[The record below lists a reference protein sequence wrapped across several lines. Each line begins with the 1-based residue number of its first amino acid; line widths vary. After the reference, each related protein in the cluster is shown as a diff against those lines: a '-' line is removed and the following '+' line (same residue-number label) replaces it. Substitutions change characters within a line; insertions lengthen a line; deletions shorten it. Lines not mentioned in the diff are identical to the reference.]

1 MEQLKKINFKQP
13 KYILP
18 AILYFPLLFTG
29 YFVIDMFHTE
39 KAEIADPTM
48 QSTEYLNPNLPQAK
62 VKDGLDGKYESMLK
76 SYGKIDDFSAIENID
91 SEEDS
96 QLEKYESKYTDG
108 DLESMDSTAIAAQ
121 LKAEEMKRQLELS
134 AERGN
139 SMQDNDMP
147 LALSEKE
154 RLIQELQRE
163 KEMRQGLEQA
173 LAQAREAGLNAT
185 EKASQTGDITVN
197 GTISYNE
204 KAVNQLTDNEETQEV
219 VKRSRQTSDF
229 FNSLSENEPQSNL
242 IKAIIDEDIKAVD
255 GSRVRLRLLDD
266 IEIGS
271 IVMPKGSYIYA
282 IMSGFG
288 SQRVKGS
295 VKSLLYND
303 ELIKVSLSIYDTD
316 GLEGLYVPSSS
327 FRETSKEV
335 ASSAMSGN
343 ISMNPSL
350 LSYRPEKLDLLYRIL
365 CNHHPEKLLFATDT
379 PWTESEK
386 ELDILRK
393 APLPKEILRK
403 ILSENALSLLSSCQ
417 YHIEVTP

>member
-13 KYILP
+13 KYMLP
-18 AILYFPLLFTG
+18 AILYFPILFTG
-29 YFVIDMFHTE
+29 YFVIDMFYTE
-39 KAEIADPTM
+39 KAEIEDPTM

-62 VKDGLDGKYESMLK
+62 VKDELDGKYESMLK

-91 SEEDS
+91 SEEEE
-96 QLEKYESKYTDG
+96 QLEEYESQYTET
-108 DLESMDSTAIAAQ
+108 DLESLDSTALAAQ
-121 LKAEEMKRQLELS
+121 LRAEEMQRQLQLS

-139 SMQDNDMP
+139 SMQDGEMP
-147 LALSEKE
+147 LALSETE

-163 KEMRQGLEQA
+163 KEMREGLERA
-173 LAQAREAGLNAT
+173 LAQAREAGQNAT
-185 EKASQTGDITVN
+185 ETASQAGEVTVN
-197 GTISYNE
+197 GTITYNE
-204 KAVNQLTDNEETQEV
+204 NAINTPSDNDETQEI
-219 VKRSRQTSDF
+219 VKRTRQTSDF
-229 FNSLSENEPQSNL
+229 FNTLSENEPQSNL

-271 IVMPKGSYIYA
+271 VVMPKGSYIYA

-295 VKSLLYND
+295 VKSLLYKD

-343 ISMNPSL
+343 ISMNQGSYDNSL
-350 LSYRPEKLDLLYRIL
+350 AQWGMQAIQNAYQRTTNAISKSIKKNSAKLKYGTFVYLVNGKEK
-365 CNHHPEKLLFATDT
+365 NNE
-379 PWTESEK
+379 
-386 ELDILRK
+386 
-393 APLPKEILRK
+393 
-403 ILSENALSLLSSCQ
+403 
-417 YHIEVTP
+417 

>member
-13 KYILP
+13 KYMLP
-18 AILYFPLLFTG
+18 AILYFPILFTG
-29 YFVIDMFHTE
+29 YFVIDMFYTE
-39 KAEIADPTM
+39 KAEIEDPTM

-62 VKDGLDGKYESMLK
+62 VKDELDGKYESMLK

-91 SEEDS
+91 SEEEE
-96 QLEKYESKYTDG
+96 QLEEYESQYTET
-108 DLESMDSTAIAAQ
+108 DLESLDSTALAAQ
-121 LKAEEMKRQLELS
+121 LRAEEMQRQLQLS

-139 SMQDNDMP
+139 SMQDGEMP
-147 LALSEKE
+147 LALSETE

-163 KEMRQGLEQA
+163 KEMREGLERA
-173 LAQAREAGLNAT
+173 LAQAREAGQNAT
-185 EKASQTGDITVN
+185 ETASRAGEVTVN
-197 GTISYNE
+197 GTITYNE
-204 KAVNQLTDNEETQEV
+204 NAINTPSDNDETQEV
-219 VKRSRQTSDF
+219 VKRTRQTSDF
-229 FNSLSENEPQSNL
+229 FNTLSENEPQSNL

-271 IVMPKGSYIYA
+271 VVMPKGSYIYA

-295 VKSLLYND
+295 VKSLLYKD

-343 ISMNPSL
+343 ISMNQGSYDNSL
-350 LSYRPEKLDLLYRIL
+350 AQWGMQAIQNAYQRTTNAISKSIKKNSAKLKYGTFVYLVNGKEK
-365 CNHHPEKLLFATDT
+365 NNE
-379 PWTESEK
+379 
-386 ELDILRK
+386 
-393 APLPKEILRK
+393 
-403 ILSENALSLLSSCQ
+403 
-417 YHIEVTP
+417 

>member
-13 KYILP
+13 KYMLP
-18 AILYFPLLFTG
+18 AILYFPILFTG
-29 YFVIDMFHTE
+29 YFVIDMFYTE
-39 KAEIADPTM
+39 KAEIEDPTM

-62 VKDGLDGKYESMLK
+62 VKDELDGKYESMLK

-91 SEEDS
+91 SEEEE
-96 QLEKYESKYTDG
+96 QLEEYESQYTET
-108 DLESMDSTAIAAQ
+108 DLESLDSTALAAQ
-121 LKAEEMKRQLELS
+121 LRAEEMQRQLQLS

-139 SMQDNDMP
+139 SMQDGEMP
-147 LALSEKE
+147 LALSETE

-163 KEMRQGLEQA
+163 KEMREGLERA
-173 LAQAREAGLNAT
+173 LAQAREAGQNAT
-185 EKASQTGDITVN
+185 ETASQAGEVTVN
-197 GTISYNE
+197 GTITYNE
-204 KAVNQLTDNEETQEV
+204 NAINTPSDNDETQEV
-219 VKRSRQTSDF
+219 VKRTRQTSDF
-229 FNSLSENEPQSNL
+229 FNTLSENEPQSNL

-271 IVMPKGSYIYA
+271 VVMPKGSYIYA

-295 VKSLLYND
+295 VKSLLYKD

-343 ISMNPSL
+343 ISMNQGSYDNSL
-350 LSYRPEKLDLLYRIL
+350 SQWGMQAIQNAYQRTTNAISKSIKKNSAKLKYGTFVYLVNGKEK
-365 CNHHPEKLLFATDT
+365 NNE
-379 PWTESEK
+379 
-386 ELDILRK
+386 
-393 APLPKEILRK
+393 
-403 ILSENALSLLSSCQ
+403 
-417 YHIEVTP
+417 

>member
-13 KYILP
+13 KYMLP
-18 AILYFPLLFTG
+18 AILYFPILFTG
-29 YFVIDMFHTE
+29 YFVIDMFYTE
-39 KAEIADPTM
+39 KAEIEDPTM

-62 VKDGLDGKYESMLK
+62 VKDELDGKYESMLK

-91 SEEDS
+91 SEEEE
-96 QLEKYESKYTDG
+96 QLEEYESQYTET
-108 DLESMDSTAIAAQ
+108 DLESLDSTAIAAQ
-121 LKAEEMKRQLELS
+121 LRAEEMQRQLQLS

-139 SMQDNDMP
+139 SMQDGEMP
-147 LALSEKE
+147 LALSETE

-163 KEMRQGLEQA
+163 KEMREGLERA
-173 LAQAREAGLNAT
+173 LAQAREAGQNAT
-185 EKASQTGDITVN
+185 ETASQAGEVTVN
-197 GTISYNE
+197 GTITYNE
-204 KAVNQLTDNEETQEV
+204 NAINTPSDNDETQEV
-219 VKRSRQTSDF
+219 VKRTRQTSDF
-229 FNSLSENEPQSNL
+229 FNTLSENEPQSNL

-271 IVMPKGSYIYA
+271 VVMPKGSYIYA

-295 VKSLLYND
+295 VKSLLYKD

-343 ISMNPSL
+343 ISMNQGSYDNSL
-350 LSYRPEKLDLLYRIL
+350 AQWGMQAIQNAYQRTTNAISKSIKKNSAKLKYGTFVYLVNGKEK
-365 CNHHPEKLLFATDT
+365 NNE
-379 PWTESEK
+379 
-386 ELDILRK
+386 
-393 APLPKEILRK
+393 
-403 ILSENALSLLSSCQ
+403 
-417 YHIEVTP
+417 

>member
-13 KYILP
+13 KYMLP
-18 AILYFPLLFTG
+18 AILYFPILFTG
-29 YFVIDMFHTE
+29 YFVIDMFYTE
-39 KAEIADPTM
+39 KAEIEDPTM

-62 VKDGLDGKYESMLK
+62 VKDELDGKYESMLK

-91 SEEDS
+91 SEEEE
-96 QLEKYESKYTDG
+96 QLEEYESQYTET
-108 DLESMDSTAIAAQ
+108 DLESLDSTALAAQ
-121 LKAEEMKRQLELS
+121 LRAEEMQRQLQLS

-139 SMQDNDMP
+139 SMQDGEMP
-147 LALSEKE
+147 LALSETE

-163 KEMRQGLEQA
+163 KEMREGLERA
-173 LAQAREAGLNAT
+173 LAQAREAGQNAT
-185 EKASQTGDITVN
+185 ETASQTGEVTVN
-197 GTISYNE
+197 GTITYNE
-204 KAVNQLTDNEETQEV
+204 NAINTPSDNDETQEV
-219 VKRSRQTSDF
+219 VKRTRQTSDF
-229 FNSLSENEPQSNL
+229 FNTLSENEPQSNL

-271 IVMPKGSYIYA
+271 VVMPKGSYIYA

-295 VKSLLYND
+295 VKSLLYKD

-343 ISMNPSL
+343 ISMNQGSYDNSL
-350 LSYRPEKLDLLYRIL
+350 AQWGMQAIQNAYQRTTNAISKSIKKNSAKLKYGTFVYLVNGKEK
-365 CNHHPEKLLFATDT
+365 NNE
-379 PWTESEK
+379 
-386 ELDILRK
+386 
-393 APLPKEILRK
+393 
-403 ILSENALSLLSSCQ
+403 
-417 YHIEVTP
+417 

>member
-13 KYILP
+13 KYMLP
-18 AILYFPLLFTG
+18 AILYFPILFTG
-29 YFVIDMFHTE
+29 YFVIDMFYTE
-39 KAEIADPTM
+39 KAEIEDPTM

-62 VKDGLDGKYESMLK
+62 VKDELDGKYESMLK

-91 SEEDS
+91 SEEEE
-96 QLEKYESKYTDG
+96 QLEEYKSQYTET
-108 DLESMDSTAIAAQ
+108 DLESLDSTALAAQ
-121 LKAEEMKRQLELS
+121 LRAEEMQRQLQLS

-139 SMQDNDMP
+139 SMQDGEMP
-147 LALSEKE
+147 LALSETE

-163 KEMRQGLEQA
+163 KEMREGLERA
-173 LAQAREAGLNAT
+173 LAQAREAGQNAT
-185 EKASQTGDITVN
+185 ETASQAGEVTVN
-197 GTISYNE
+197 GTITYNE
-204 KAVNQLTDNEETQEV
+204 NAINTPSDNDETQEV
-219 VKRSRQTSDF
+219 VKRTRQTSDF
-229 FNSLSENEPQSNL
+229 FNTLSENEPQSNL

-271 IVMPKGSYIYA
+271 VVMPKGSYIYA

-295 VKSLLYND
+295 VKSLLYKD

-343 ISMNPSL
+343 ISMNQGSYDNSL
-350 LSYRPEKLDLLYRIL
+350 AQWGMQAIQNAYQRTTNAISKSIKKNSAKLKYGTFVYLVNGKEK
-365 CNHHPEKLLFATDT
+365 NNE
-379 PWTESEK
+379 
-386 ELDILRK
+386 
-393 APLPKEILRK
+393 
-403 ILSENALSLLSSCQ
+403 
-417 YHIEVTP
+417 

>member
-13 KYILP
+13 KYMLP
-18 AILYFPLLFTG
+18 AILYFPILFTG
-29 YFVIDMFHTE
+29 YFVIDMFYTE
-39 KAEIADPTM
+39 KAEIEDPTM

-62 VKDGLDGKYESMLK
+62 VKDELDGKYESMLK

-91 SEEDS
+91 SEEEE
-96 QLEKYESKYTDG
+96 QLEEYESQYTET
-108 DLESMDSTAIAAQ
+108 DLESLDSTALAAQ
-121 LKAEEMKRQLELS
+121 LRAEEMQRQLQLS

-139 SMQDNDMP
+139 SMQDGEMP
-147 LALSEKE
+147 LALSETE

-163 KEMRQGLEQA
+163 KEMREGLERA
-173 LAQAREAGLNAT
+173 LAQAREAGQNAT
-185 EKASQTGDITVN
+185 ETASQAGEVTVN
-197 GTISYNE
+197 GTITYNE
-204 KAVNQLTDNEETQEV
+204 NAINTPSDNDETQEV
-219 VKRSRQTSDF
+219 VKRTRQTSDF
-229 FNSLSENEPQSNL
+229 FNTLSENEPQSNL

-271 IVMPKGSYIYA
+271 VVMPKGSYIYA

-295 VKSLLYND
+295 IKSLLYKD

-343 ISMNPSL
+343 ISMNQGSYDNSL
-350 LSYRPEKLDLLYRIL
+350 AQWGMQAIQNAYQRTTNAISKSIKKNSAKLKYGTFVYLVNGKEK
-365 CNHHPEKLLFATDT
+365 NNE
-379 PWTESEK
+379 
-386 ELDILRK
+386 
-393 APLPKEILRK
+393 
-403 ILSENALSLLSSCQ
+403 
-417 YHIEVTP
+417 

>member
-13 KYILP
+13 KYMLP
-18 AILYFPLLFTG
+18 AILYFPILFTG
-29 YFVIDMFHTE
+29 YFVIDMFYTE
-39 KAEIADPTM
+39 KAEIEDPTM

-62 VKDGLDGKYESMLK
+62 VKDELDGKYESMLK

-91 SEEDS
+91 SEEEE
-96 QLEKYESKYTDG
+96 QLEEYESQYTET
-108 DLESMDSTAIAAQ
+108 DLESLDSTALAAQ
-121 LKAEEMKRQLELS
+121 LRAEEMQRQLQLS

-139 SMQDNDMP
+139 SMQDGEMP
-147 LALSEKE
+147 LALSETE
-154 RLIQELQRE
+154 RHIQELQRE
-163 KEMRQGLEQA
+163 KEMREGLERA
-173 LAQAREAGLNAT
+173 LAQAREAGQNAT
-185 EKASQTGDITVN
+185 ETASQAGEVTVN
-197 GTISYNE
+197 GTITYNE
-204 KAVNQLTDNEETQEV
+204 NAINTPSDNDETQEV
-219 VKRSRQTSDF
+219 VKRTRQTSDF
-229 FNSLSENEPQSNL
+229 FNTLSENEPQSNL

-271 IVMPKGSYIYA
+271 VVMPKGSYIYA

-295 VKSLLYND
+295 VKSLLYKD

-343 ISMNPSL
+343 ISMNQGSYDNSL
-350 LSYRPEKLDLLYRIL
+350 AQWGMQAIQNAYQRTTNAISKSIKKNSAKLKYGTFVYLVNGKEK
-365 CNHHPEKLLFATDT
+365 NNE
-379 PWTESEK
+379 
-386 ELDILRK
+386 
-393 APLPKEILRK
+393 
-403 ILSENALSLLSSCQ
+403 
-417 YHIEVTP
+417 

>member
-13 KYILP
+13 KYMLP
-18 AILYFPLLFTG
+18 AILYFPILFTG
-29 YFVIDMFHTE
+29 YFVIDMFYTE
-39 KAEIADPTM
+39 KAEIEDPTM

-62 VKDGLDGKYESMLK
+62 VKDELDGKYESMLK

-91 SEEDS
+91 SEEEE
-96 QLEKYESKYTDG
+96 QLEEYESQYTET
-108 DLESMDSTAIAAQ
+108 DLESLDSTALAAQ
-121 LKAEEMKRQLELS
+121 LRAEEMQRQLQLS

-139 SMQDNDMP
+139 SMQDGEMP
-147 LALSEKE
+147 LALSETE

-163 KEMRQGLEQA
+163 KEMREGLERA
-173 LAQAREAGLNAT
+173 LAQAREAGQNAT
-185 EKASQTGDITVN
+185 ETASQAGEVTVN
-197 GTISYNE
+197 GTITYNE
-204 KAVNQLTDNEETQEV
+204 NAINTPSDNGETQEV
-219 VKRSRQTSDF
+219 VKRTRQTSDF
-229 FNSLSENEPQSNL
+229 FNTLSENEPQSNL

-271 IVMPKGSYIYA
+271 VVMPKGSYIYA

-295 VKSLLYND
+295 VKSLLYKD

-343 ISMNPSL
+343 ISMNQGSSDNSL
-350 LSYRPEKLDLLYRIL
+350 AQWGMQAIQNAYQRTTNAISKSIKKNSAKLKYGTFVYLVNGKEK
-365 CNHHPEKLLFATDT
+365 NNE
-379 PWTESEK
+379 
-386 ELDILRK
+386 
-393 APLPKEILRK
+393 
-403 ILSENALSLLSSCQ
+403 
-417 YHIEVTP
+417 

>member
-13 KYILP
+13 KYMLP
-18 AILYFPLLFTG
+18 AILYFPILFTG
-29 YFVIDMFHTE
+29 YFVIDMFYTE

-62 VKDGLDGKYESMLK
+62 VKDELDGKYESMLK

-91 SEEDS
+91 GEEEN
-96 QLEKYESKYTDG
+96 QLEEYESKYSDS
-108 DLESMDSTAIAAQ
+108 DLETMDSTAIAAQ
-121 LKAEEMKRQLELS
+121 KRAEEMQRQLQLS

-139 SMQDNDMP
+139 SMQDGEMP
-147 LALSEKE
+147 LALSETE

-163 KEMRQGLEQA
+163 KEMREGLERA
-173 LAQAREAGLNAT
+173 LAQARVAGQNAT
-185 EKASQTGDITVN
+185 ETASQAGEVTVN
-197 GTISYNE
+197 GTITYNE
-204 KAVNQLTDNEETQEV
+204 NAVNTPSDNDETQEV
-219 VKRSRQTSDF
+219 VKKTRQTSDF
-229 FNSLSENEPQSNL
+229 FNTLSENEPHSNL

-271 IVMPKGSYIYA
+271 VVMPKGSYIYA

-295 VKSLLYND
+295 VKSLLYKD

-343 ISMNPSL
+343 ISMNQGSYDNSL
-350 LSYRPEKLDLLYRIL
+350 AQWGMQAIQNAYQRTTNAISKSIKKNSAKLKYGTFVYLVNGKEK
-365 CNHHPEKLLFATDT
+365 NNE
-379 PWTESEK
+379 
-386 ELDILRK
+386 
-393 APLPKEILRK
+393 
-403 ILSENALSLLSSCQ
+403 
-417 YHIEVTP
+417 

>member
-13 KYILP
+13 KYMLP
-18 AILYFPLLFTG
+18 AILYFPILFTG
-29 YFVIDMFHTE
+29 YFVIDMFYTE
-39 KAEIADPTM
+39 KAEIEDPTM

-62 VKDGLDGKYESMLK
+62 VKDELDGKYESMLK

-91 SEEDS
+91 SEEEE
-96 QLEKYESKYTDG
+96 QLEEYESQYTET
-108 DLESMDSTAIAAQ
+108 DLESLDSTALAAQ
-121 LKAEEMKRQLELS
+121 LRAEEMQRQLQLS

-139 SMQDNDMP
+139 SMQDGEMP
-147 LALSEKE
+147 LALSETE

-163 KEMRQGLEQA
+163 KEMREGLERA
-173 LAQAREAGLNAT
+173 LAQAREAGQNAT
-185 EKASQTGDITVN
+185 ETASQAGEMTIN
-197 GTISYNE
+197 GTITYNE
-204 KAVNQLTDNEETQEV
+204 NAINTPSDNDETQEV
-219 VKRSRQTSDF
+219 VKRTRQTSDF
-229 FNSLSENEPQSNL
+229 FNTLSENEPQSNL

-271 IVMPKGSYIYA
+271 VVMPKGSYIYA

-295 VKSLLYND
+295 VKSLLYKD

-343 ISMNPSL
+343 ISMNQGSYDNSL
-350 LSYRPEKLDLLYRIL
+350 AQWGMQAIQNAYQRTTNAISKSIKKNSAKLKYGTFVYLVNGKEK
-365 CNHHPEKLLFATDT
+365 NNE
-379 PWTESEK
+379 
-386 ELDILRK
+386 
-393 APLPKEILRK
+393 
-403 ILSENALSLLSSCQ
+403 
-417 YHIEVTP
+417 

>member
-121 LKAEEMKRQLELS
+121 LKAEEMKRQIELS

-185 EKASQTGDITVN
+185 EKASQTGDVTVN

-204 KAVNQLTDNEETQEV
+204 KAVNQPTDNAETQEV

-229 FNSLSENEPQSNL
+229 FNTLSENEPQSNL

-343 ISMNPSL
+343 ISMNQGSYENSL
-350 LSYRPEKLDLLYRIL
+350 AQWGMQAIQNAYQRTTNAISKSIKKNSAKLKYGTFVYLVNGKEKK
-365 CNHHPEKLLFATDT
+365 NE
-379 PWTESEK
+379 
-386 ELDILRK
+386 
-393 APLPKEILRK
+393 
-403 ILSENALSLLSSCQ
+403 
-417 YHIEVTP
+417 

>member
-163 KEMRQGLEQA
+163 KEIRQGLEQA

-204 KAVNQLTDNEETQEV
+204 KAVNQLTDNAETQEV

-343 ISMNPSL
+343 ISMNQGSYENSL
-350 LSYRPEKLDLLYRIL
+350 AQWGMQAIQNAYQRTTNAISKSIKKNSAKLKYGTFVYLVNGKEKK
-365 CNHHPEKLLFATDT
+365 NE
-379 PWTESEK
+379 
-386 ELDILRK
+386 
-393 APLPKEILRK
+393 
-403 ILSENALSLLSSCQ
+403 
-417 YHIEVTP
+417 

>member
-13 KYILP
+13 KYMLP
-18 AILYFPLLFTG
+18 AILYFPILFTG
-29 YFVIDMFHTE
+29 YFVIDMFYTE
-39 KAEIADPTM
+39 KAEIEDPTM

-62 VKDGLDGKYESMLK
+62 VKDELDGKYESMLK

-91 SEEDS
+91 SEEEE
-96 QLEKYESKYTDG
+96 QLEEYESQYTET
-108 DLESMDSTAIAAQ
+108 DLESLDSTALAAQ
-121 LKAEEMKRQLELS
+121 LRAEEMQRQLQLS

-139 SMQDNDMP
+139 SMQDGEMP
-147 LALSEKE
+147 LALSETE

-163 KEMRQGLEQA
+163 KEMREGLERA
-173 LAQAREAGLNAT
+173 LAQAREAGQNAT
-185 EKASQTGDITVN
+185 ETASQAGEVTVN
-197 GTISYNE
+197 GTITYNE
-204 KAVNQLTDNEETQEV
+204 NAINTPSDNDETQEV
-219 VKRSRQTSDF
+219 VKRTRQTSDF
-229 FNSLSENEPQSNL
+229 FNTLSENEPQSNL

-271 IVMPKGSYIYA
+271 VVMPKGSYIYA

-288 SQRVKGS
+288 SQRVKGT
-295 VKSLLYND
+295 VKSLLYKD

-343 ISMNPSL
+343 ISMNQGSYDNSL
-350 LSYRPEKLDLLYRIL
+350 AQWGMQAIQNAYQRTTNAISKSIKKNSAKLKYGTFVYLVNGKEK
-365 CNHHPEKLLFATDT
+365 NNE
-379 PWTESEK
+379 
-386 ELDILRK
+386 
-393 APLPKEILRK
+393 
-403 ILSENALSLLSSCQ
+403 
-417 YHIEVTP
+417 

>member
-13 KYILP
+13 KYMLP
-18 AILYFPLLFTG
+18 AILYFPILFTG
-29 YFVIDMFHTE
+29 YFVIDMFYTE

-62 VKDGLDGKYESMLK
+62 VKDELDGKYESMLK

-91 SEEDS
+91 GEEEN
-96 QLEKYESKYTDG
+96 QLEEYESKYSDS
-108 DLESMDSTAIAAQ
+108 DLETMDSTAIAAQ
-121 LKAEEMKRQLELS
+121 KRAEEMQRQLQLS

-139 SMQDNDMP
+139 SMQDGEMP
-147 LALSEKE
+147 LALSETE

-163 KEMRQGLEQA
+163 KEMREGLERA
-173 LAQAREAGLNAT
+173 LAQAREAGQNAT
-185 EKASQTGDITVN
+185 ETASQAGEVTVN
-197 GTISYNE
+197 GTITYNE
-204 KAVNQLTDNEETQEV
+204 NAVNTPSDNDETQEV
-219 VKRSRQTSDF
+219 VKKSRQTSDF
-229 FNSLSENEPQSNL
+229 FNTLSENEPQSNL

-271 IVMPKGSYIYA
+271 VVMPKGSYIYA

-295 VKSLLYND
+295 VKSLLYKD

-343 ISMNPSL
+343 ISMNQGSYDNSL
-350 LSYRPEKLDLLYRIL
+350 AQWGMQAIQNAYQRTTNAISKSIKKNSAKLKYGTFVYLVNGKEK
-365 CNHHPEKLLFATDT
+365 NNE
-379 PWTESEK
+379 
-386 ELDILRK
+386 
-393 APLPKEILRK
+393 
-403 ILSENALSLLSSCQ
+403 
-417 YHIEVTP
+417 

>member
-13 KYILP
+13 KYMLP
-18 AILYFPLLFTG
+18 AILYFPILFTG
-29 YFVIDMFHTE
+29 YFVIDMFYTE
-39 KAEIADPTM
+39 KAEIEDPTM

-62 VKDGLDGKYESMLK
+62 VKDELDGKYESMLK

-91 SEEDS
+91 SEEEE
-96 QLEKYESKYTDG
+96 QLEEYESQYTET
-108 DLESMDSTAIAAQ
+108 DLESLDSTALAAQ
-121 LKAEEMKRQLELS
+121 LRAEEMQRQLQLS

-139 SMQDNDMP
+139 SMQDGEMP
-147 LALSEKE
+147 LALSETE

-163 KEMRQGLEQA
+163 KEMREGLERA
-173 LAQAREAGLNAT
+173 LAQAREVGQNAT
-185 EKASQTGDITVN
+185 ETASQAGEVTIN
-197 GTISYNE
+197 GTITYNE
-204 KAVNQLTDNEETQEV
+204 NAINTPSDNDETQEV
-219 VKRSRQTSDF
+219 VKRTRQTSDF
-229 FNSLSENEPQSNL
+229 FNTLSENEPQSNL

-271 IVMPKGSYIYA
+271 VVMPKGSYIYA

-295 VKSLLYND
+295 VKSLLYKD

-343 ISMNPSL
+343 ISMNQGSYDNSL
-350 LSYRPEKLDLLYRIL
+350 AQWGMQAIQNAYQRTTNAISKSIKKNSAKLKYGTFVYLVNGKEK
-365 CNHHPEKLLFATDT
+365 NNE
-379 PWTESEK
+379 
-386 ELDILRK
+386 
-393 APLPKEILRK
+393 
-403 ILSENALSLLSSCQ
+403 
-417 YHIEVTP
+417 

>member
-173 LAQAREAGLNAT
+173 LAQARETGLNAT
-185 EKASQTGDITVN
+185 EKASQTGDVTVN

-204 KAVNQLTDNEETQEV
+204 KAVNQPTDNAETQEV

-343 ISMNPSL
+343 ISMNQGSYENSL
-350 LSYRPEKLDLLYRIL
+350 AQWGMQAIQNAYQRTTNAISKSIKKNSAKLKYGTFVYLVNGKEKK
-365 CNHHPEKLLFATDT
+365 NE
-379 PWTESEK
+379 
-386 ELDILRK
+386 
-393 APLPKEILRK
+393 
-403 ILSENALSLLSSCQ
+403 
-417 YHIEVTP
+417 

>member
-13 KYILP
+13 KYMLP
-18 AILYFPLLFTG
+18 AILYFPILFTG
-29 YFVIDMFHTE
+29 YFVIDMFYTE
-39 KAEIADPTM
+39 KAEIEDPTM

-62 VKDGLDGKYESMLK
+62 VKDELDGKYESMLK

-91 SEEDS
+91 SEEEE
-96 QLEKYESKYTDG
+96 QLEEYESQYTET
-108 DLESMDSTAIAAQ
+108 DLESLDSTALAAQ
-121 LKAEEMKRQLELS
+121 LRVEEMQRQLQLS

-139 SMQDNDMP
+139 SMQDGEMP
-147 LALSEKE
+147 LALSETE

-163 KEMRQGLEQA
+163 KEMREGLERA
-173 LAQAREAGLNAT
+173 LEEAREAGQNAT
-185 EKASQTGDITVN
+185 ETASQAGEVTVN
-197 GTISYNE
+197 GTITYNE
-204 KAVNQLTDNEETQEV
+204 NAINTPSDNDETQEV
-219 VKRSRQTSDF
+219 VKRTRQTSDF
-229 FNSLSENEPQSNL
+229 FNTLSENEPQSNL

-271 IVMPKGSYIYA
+271 VVMPKGSYIYA

-295 VKSLLYND
+295 VKSLLYKD

-343 ISMNPSL
+343 ISMNQGSYDNSL
-350 LSYRPEKLDLLYRIL
+350 AQWGMQAIQNAYQRTTNAISKSIKKNSAKLKYGTFVYLVNGKEK
-365 CNHHPEKLLFATDT
+365 NNE
-379 PWTESEK
+379 
-386 ELDILRK
+386 
-393 APLPKEILRK
+393 
-403 ILSENALSLLSSCQ
+403 
-417 YHIEVTP
+417 

>member
-13 KYILP
+13 KYMLP
-18 AILYFPLLFTG
+18 AILYFPILFTG
-29 YFVIDMFHTE
+29 YFVIDMFYTE
-39 KAEIADPTM
+39 KAEIEDPTM

-62 VKDGLDGKYESMLK
+62 VKDELDGKYESMLK

-91 SEEDS
+91 SEEEE
-96 QLEKYESKYTDG
+96 QLEEYESQYTET
-108 DLESMDSTAIAAQ
+108 DLESLDSTALAAQ
-121 LKAEEMKRQLELS
+121 LRAEEMQRQLQLS

-139 SMQDNDMP
+139 SMQDGEMP
-147 LALSEKE
+147 LALSETE

-163 KEMRQGLEQA
+163 KEMREGLERA
-173 LAQAREAGLNAT
+173 LAQAREAGQNAT
-185 EKASQTGDITVN
+185 ERASQAGEVTVN
-197 GTISYNE
+197 GTITYNE
-204 KAVNQLTDNEETQEV
+204 NAINTPSDNDETQEV
-219 VKRSRQTSDF
+219 VKRTRQTSDF
-229 FNSLSENEPQSNL
+229 FNTLSENEPQSNL

-271 IVMPKGSYIYA
+271 VVMPKGSYIYA

-295 VKSLLYND
+295 VKSLLYKD

-343 ISMNPSL
+343 ISMNQGSYDNSL
-350 LSYRPEKLDLLYRIL
+350 AQWGMQAIQNAYQRTTNAISKSIKKNSAKLKYGTFVYLVNGKEK
-365 CNHHPEKLLFATDT
+365 NNE
-379 PWTESEK
+379 
-386 ELDILRK
+386 
-393 APLPKEILRK
+393 
-403 ILSENALSLLSSCQ
+403 
-417 YHIEVTP
+417 

>member
-13 KYILP
+13 KYMLP
-18 AILYFPLLFTG
+18 AILYFPILFTG
-29 YFVIDMFHTE
+29 YFVIDMFYTE
-39 KAEIADPTM
+39 KAEIEDPTM

-62 VKDGLDGKYESMLK
+62 VKDELDGKYESMLK

-91 SEEDS
+91 SEEEE
-96 QLEKYESKYTDG
+96 QLEEYESQYTET
-108 DLESMDSTAIAAQ
+108 DLESLDSTALAAQ
-121 LKAEEMKRQLELS
+121 LRAEEMQRQLQLS

-139 SMQDNDMP
+139 SMQDGEMP
-147 LALSEKE
+147 LALSETE
-154 RLIQELQRE
+154 RLIQELQHE
-163 KEMRQGLEQA
+163 KEMREGLERA
-173 LAQAREAGLNAT
+173 LAQAREAGQNAT
-185 EKASQTGDITVN
+185 ETASQEGEVTVN
-197 GTISYNE
+197 GTITYNE
-204 KAVNQLTDNEETQEV
+204 NAINTPSDNDETQEV
-219 VKRSRQTSDF
+219 VKRTRQTSDF
-229 FNSLSENEPQSNL
+229 FNTLSENEPQSNL

-271 IVMPKGSYIYA
+271 VVMPKGSYIYA

-295 VKSLLYND
+295 VKSLLYKD

-343 ISMNPSL
+343 ISMNQGSYDNSL
-350 LSYRPEKLDLLYRIL
+350 AQWGMQAIQNAYQRTTNAISKSIKKNSAKLKYGTFVYLVNGKEK
-365 CNHHPEKLLFATDT
+365 NNE
-379 PWTESEK
+379 
-386 ELDILRK
+386 
-393 APLPKEILRK
+393 
-403 ILSENALSLLSSCQ
+403 
-417 YHIEVTP
+417 

>member
-13 KYILP
+13 KYMLP
-18 AILYFPLLFTG
+18 AILYFPILFTG
-29 YFVIDMFHTE
+29 YFVIDMFYTE
-39 KAEIADPTM
+39 KAEIEDPTM

-62 VKDGLDGKYESMLK
+62 VKDELDGKYESMLK

-91 SEEDS
+91 SEEEE
-96 QLEKYESKYTDG
+96 QLEEYESQYTET
-108 DLESMDSTAIAAQ
+108 DLESLDSTALAAQ
-121 LKAEEMKRQLELS
+121 LRAEEMQRQLQLS

-139 SMQDNDMP
+139 SMQDGEMP
-147 LALSEKE
+147 LALSETE

-163 KEMRQGLEQA
+163 KEMREGLERA
-173 LAQAREAGLNAT
+173 LAQAREAGQNAT
-185 EKASQTGDITVN
+185 ETASQASEVTVN
-197 GTISYNE
+197 GTITYNE
-204 KAVNQLTDNEETQEV
+204 NAINTPSDNDETLEV
-219 VKRSRQTSDF
+219 VKRTRQTSDF
-229 FNSLSENEPQSNL
+229 FNTLSENEPQSNL

-271 IVMPKGSYIYA
+271 VVMPKGSYIYA

-295 VKSLLYND
+295 VKSLLYKD

-343 ISMNPSL
+343 ISMNQGSYDNSL
-350 LSYRPEKLDLLYRIL
+350 AQWGMQAIQNAYQRTTNAISKSIKKNSAKLKYGTFVYLVNGKEK
-365 CNHHPEKLLFATDT
+365 NNE
-379 PWTESEK
+379 
-386 ELDILRK
+386 
-393 APLPKEILRK
+393 
-403 ILSENALSLLSSCQ
+403 
-417 YHIEVTP
+417 

>member
-13 KYILP
+13 KYMLP
-18 AILYFPLLFTG
+18 AILYFPILFTG
-29 YFVIDMFHTE
+29 YFVIDMFYTE
-39 KAEIADPTM
+39 KAEIEDPTM

-62 VKDGLDGKYESMLK
+62 VKDELDGKYESMLK

-91 SEEDS
+91 SEEEE
-96 QLEKYESKYTDG
+96 QLEEYESQYTET
-108 DLESMDSTAIAAQ
+108 DLGSLDSTALEAQ
-121 LKAEEMKRQLELS
+121 LRAEEMQRQLQLS

-139 SMQDNDMP
+139 SMQDGEMP
-147 LALSEKE
+147 LALSETE

-163 KEMRQGLEQA
+163 KEMREGLERA
-173 LAQAREAGLNAT
+173 LAQAREAGQNAT
-185 EKASQTGDITVN
+185 ETASQAGEVTVN
-197 GTISYNE
+197 GTITYNE
-204 KAVNQLTDNEETQEV
+204 NAINTPSDNDETQEV
-219 VKRSRQTSDF
+219 VKRTRQTSDF
-229 FNSLSENEPQSNL
+229 FNTLSENEPQSNL

-271 IVMPKGSYIYA
+271 VVMPKGSYIYA

-295 VKSLLYND
+295 VKSLLYKD

-343 ISMNPSL
+343 ISMNQGSYDNSL
-350 LSYRPEKLDLLYRIL
+350 AQWGMQAIQNAYQRTTNAISKSIKKNSAKLKYGTFVYLVNGKEK
-365 CNHHPEKLLFATDT
+365 NNE
-379 PWTESEK
+379 
-386 ELDILRK
+386 
-393 APLPKEILRK
+393 
-403 ILSENALSLLSSCQ
+403 
-417 YHIEVTP
+417 

>member
-13 KYILP
+13 KYMLP
-18 AILYFPLLFTG
+18 AILYFPILFTG
-29 YFVIDMFHTE
+29 YFVIDMFYTE
-39 KAEIADPTM
+39 KAEIEDPTM

-62 VKDGLDGKYESMLK
+62 VKDELDGKYESMLK

-91 SEEDS
+91 SEEEE
-96 QLEKYESKYTDG
+96 QLEEYESQYTET
-108 DLESMDSTAIAAQ
+108 DLESLDSTALAAQ
-121 LKAEEMKRQLELS
+121 LRAEEMQRQLQLS

-139 SMQDNDMP
+139 SMQDGEMP
-147 LALSEKE
+147 LALSETE

-163 KEMRQGLEQA
+163 KEMREGLERA

-185 EKASQTGDITVN
+185 ETASQAGEVTVN
-197 GTISYNE
+197 GTITYNE
-204 KAVNQLTDNEETQEV
+204 NAINTPSDNDETQEV
-219 VKRSRQTSDF
+219 VKRTRQTSDF
-229 FNSLSENEPQSNL
+229 FNTLSENEPQSNL

-271 IVMPKGSYIYA
+271 VVMPKGSYIYA

-288 SQRVKGS
+288 SQRVKGL
-295 VKSLLYND
+295 VKSLLYKD

-343 ISMNPSL
+343 ISMNQGSYDNSL
-350 LSYRPEKLDLLYRIL
+350 AQWGMQAIQNAYQRTTNAISKSIKKNSAKLKYGTFVYLVNGKEK
-365 CNHHPEKLLFATDT
+365 NNE
-379 PWTESEK
+379 
-386 ELDILRK
+386 
-393 APLPKEILRK
+393 
-403 ILSENALSLLSSCQ
+403 
-417 YHIEVTP
+417 

>member
-13 KYILP
+13 KYMLP
-18 AILYFPLLFTG
+18 AILYFPILFTG
-29 YFVIDMFHTE
+29 YFVIDMFYTE
-39 KAEIADPTM
+39 KAEIEDPTM

-62 VKDGLDGKYESMLK
+62 VKDELDGKYESMLK

-91 SEEDS
+91 SEEEE
-96 QLEKYESKYTDG
+96 QLEEYESQYTET
-108 DLESMDSTAIAAQ
+108 DLESLDSTALADQ
-121 LKAEEMKRQLELS
+121 LRAEEMQRQLQLS

-139 SMQDNDMP
+139 SMQDGEMP
-147 LALSEKE
+147 LALSETE

-163 KEMRQGLEQA
+163 KEMREGLERA
-173 LAQAREAGLNAT
+173 LAQAREAGQNAT
-185 EKASQTGDITVN
+185 ETASQAGEVTVN
-197 GTISYNE
+197 GTITYNE
-204 KAVNQLTDNEETQEV
+204 NAINTPSDNDETQEV
-219 VKRSRQTSDF
+219 VKRTRQTSDF
-229 FNSLSENEPQSNL
+229 FNTLSENEPQSNL

-271 IVMPKGSYIYA
+271 VVMPKGSYIYA

-295 VKSLLYND
+295 VKSLLYKD

-343 ISMNPSL
+343 ISMNQGSYDNSL
-350 LSYRPEKLDLLYRIL
+350 AQWGMQAIQNAYQRTTNAISKSIKKNSAKLKYGTFVYLVNGKEK
-365 CNHHPEKLLFATDT
+365 NNE
-379 PWTESEK
+379 
-386 ELDILRK
+386 
-393 APLPKEILRK
+393 
-403 ILSENALSLLSSCQ
+403 
-417 YHIEVTP
+417 

>member
-13 KYILP
+13 KYMLP
-18 AILYFPLLFTG
+18 AILYFPILFTG
-29 YFVIDMFHTE
+29 YFVIDMFYTE

-62 VKDGLDGKYESMLK
+62 VKDELDGKYESMLK

-91 SEEDS
+91 GEEEN
-96 QLEKYESKYTDG
+96 QLEEYESKYSNS
-108 DLESMDSTAIAAQ
+108 DLETMDSTAIAAQ
-121 LKAEEMKRQLELS
+121 KRADEMQRQLQLS

-139 SMQDNDMP
+139 SMQDGEMP
-147 LALSEKE
+147 LALSETE

-163 KEMRQGLEQA
+163 KEMREGLERA
-173 LAQAREAGLNAT
+173 LAQAREAGQNAT
-185 EKASQTGDITVN
+185 ETASQAGEVTVN
-197 GTISYNE
+197 GTITYNE
-204 KAVNQLTDNEETQEV
+204 NAVNTPSDNDETQEV
-219 VKRSRQTSDF
+219 VKKNRQTSDF
-229 FNSLSENEPQSNL
+229 FNTLSENEPQSNL

-271 IVMPKGSYIYA
+271 VVMPKGSYIYA

-295 VKSLLYND
+295 VKSLLYKD

-343 ISMNPSL
+343 ISMNQGSYDNSL
-350 LSYRPEKLDLLYRIL
+350 AQWGMQAIQNAYQRTTNAISKSIKKNSAKLKYGTFVYLVNGKEK
-365 CNHHPEKLLFATDT
+365 NNE
-379 PWTESEK
+379 
-386 ELDILRK
+386 
-393 APLPKEILRK
+393 
-403 ILSENALSLLSSCQ
+403 
-417 YHIEVTP
+417 

>member
-13 KYILP
+13 KYMLP
-18 AILYFPLLFTG
+18 AILYFPILFTG
-29 YFVIDMFHTE
+29 YFVIDMFYTE
-39 KAEIADPTM
+39 KAEIEDPTM

-62 VKDGLDGKYESMLK
+62 VKDELDGKYESMLK

-91 SEEDS
+91 SEEEE
-96 QLEKYESKYTDG
+96 QLEEYESQYTET
-108 DLESMDSTAIAAQ
+108 DLESLDSTALAAQ
-121 LKAEEMKRQLELS
+121 LRAEEMQRQLQIS

-139 SMQDNDMP
+139 SMQDGEMP
-147 LALSEKE
+147 LALSETE

-163 KEMRQGLEQA
+163 KEMREGLERA
-173 LAQAREAGLNAT
+173 LAQAREAGQNAT
-185 EKASQTGDITVN
+185 ETTSQAGEVTVN
-197 GTISYNE
+197 GTITYNE
-204 KAVNQLTDNEETQEV
+204 NAVNTPSDNDETQEV
-219 VKRSRQTSDF
+219 VKKIRQTSDF
-229 FNSLSENEPQSNL
+229 FNTLSENEPQSNL

-271 IVMPKGSYIYA
+271 VVMPKGSYIYA

-295 VKSLLYND
+295 VKSLLYKD

-343 ISMNPSL
+343 ISMNQGSYDNSL
-350 LSYRPEKLDLLYRIL
+350 AQWGMQAIQNAYQRTTNAISKSIKKNSAKLKYGTFVYLVNGKEK
-365 CNHHPEKLLFATDT
+365 NNE
-379 PWTESEK
+379 
-386 ELDILRK
+386 
-393 APLPKEILRK
+393 
-403 ILSENALSLLSSCQ
+403 
-417 YHIEVTP
+417 

>member
-13 KYILP
+13 KYMLP
-18 AILYFPLLFTG
+18 AILYFPILFTG
-29 YFVIDMFHTE
+29 YFVIDMFYTE

-62 VKDGLDGKYESMLK
+62 VKDELDGKYESMLK

-91 SEEDS
+91 GEEEN
-96 QLEKYESKYTDG
+96 QLEEYESKYSDS
-108 DLESMDSTAIAAQ
+108 DLETMDSTAIAAQ
-121 LKAEEMKRQLELS
+121 QRAEEMQRQLQLS

-139 SMQDNDMP
+139 SMQDGEMP
-147 LALSEKE
+147 LALSETE

-163 KEMRQGLEQA
+163 KEMREGLERA
-173 LAQAREAGLNAT
+173 LAQAREAGQNAT
-185 EKASQTGDITVN
+185 ETASHTGEVTVN
-197 GTISYNE
+197 GTITYNE
-204 KAVNQLTDNEETQEV
+204 NAVNTPSDNDDTQEV
-219 VKRSRQTSDF
+219 VKRTRQTSDF
-229 FNSLSENEPQSNL
+229 FNTLSENEPQSNL

-271 IVMPKGSYIYA
+271 VVMPKGSYIYA

-295 VKSLLYND
+295 VKSLLYKD

-343 ISMNPSL
+343 MSMNQGSYDNSL
-350 LSYRPEKLDLLYRIL
+350 AQWGMQAVQNAYQRTTNAISKSIKKNSAKLKYGTFVYLVNGKEK
-365 CNHHPEKLLFATDT
+365 NNE
-379 PWTESEK
+379 
-386 ELDILRK
+386 
-393 APLPKEILRK
+393 
-403 ILSENALSLLSSCQ
+403 Q
-417 YHIEVTP
+417 

>member
-13 KYILP
+13 KYMLP
-18 AILYFPLLFTG
+18 AILYFPILFTG
-29 YFVIDMFHTE
+29 YFVIDMFYTE

-62 VKDGLDGKYESMLK
+62 VKDELDGKYESMLK

-91 SEEDS
+91 GEEEN
-96 QLEKYESKYTDG
+96 QLEEYESKYSDS
-108 DLESMDSTAIAAQ
+108 DLETMDSTAIAAQ
-121 LKAEEMKRQLELS
+121 QRAEEMQRQLQLS

-139 SMQDNDMP
+139 SMQDGEMP
-147 LALSEKE
+147 LALSETE

-163 KEMRQGLEQA
+163 KEMREGLERA
-173 LAQAREAGLNAT
+173 LAQAREAGQNAT
-185 EKASQTGDITVN
+185 ETASHTGEVTVN
-197 GTISYNE
+197 GTITYNE
-204 KAVNQLTDNEETQEV
+204 NAVNTPSDNDDTQEV
-219 VKRSRQTSDF
+219 VKRTRQTSDF
-229 FNSLSENEPQSNL
+229 FNTLSENEPQSNL

-271 IVMPKGSYIYA
+271 VVMPKGSYIYA

-295 VKSLLYND
+295 VKSLLYKD

-343 ISMNPSL
+343 MSMNQGSYDNSL
-350 LSYRPEKLDLLYRIL
+350 AQWGMQAVQNAYQRTTNAISKSIKKNSAKLKYGTFVYLVNGKEK
-365 CNHHPEKLLFATDT
+365 NNE
-379 PWTESEK
+379 
-386 ELDILRK
+386 
-393 APLPKEILRK
+393 
-403 ILSENALSLLSSCQ
+403 
-417 YHIEVTP
+417 

>member
-13 KYILP
+13 KYMLP
-18 AILYFPLLFTG
+18 AILYFPILFTG
-29 YFVIDMFHTE
+29 YFVIDMFYTE
-39 KAEIADPTM
+39 KAEIEDPTM

-62 VKDGLDGKYESMLK
+62 VKDELDGKYESMLK

-91 SEEDS
+91 SEEEE
-96 QLEKYESKYTDG
+96 QLEEYESQYTET
-108 DLESMDSTAIAAQ
+108 DLESLNSTALAAQ
-121 LKAEEMKRQLELS
+121 LRAEEMQRQLQLS

-139 SMQDNDMP
+139 SMQDGEMP
-147 LALSEKE
+147 LALSETE

-163 KEMRQGLEQA
+163 KEMREGLERA
-173 LAQAREAGLNAT
+173 LAQAREAGQNAT
-185 EKASQTGDITVN
+185 ETASQAGEVTVN
-197 GTISYNE
+197 GTITYNE
-204 KAVNQLTDNEETQEV
+204 NAINTPSDNDETQEV
-219 VKRSRQTSDF
+219 VKRTRQTSDF
-229 FNSLSENEPQSNL
+229 FNTLSENEPQSNL

-271 IVMPKGSYIYA
+271 VVMPKGSYIYA

-295 VKSLLYND
+295 VKSLLYKD

-343 ISMNPSL
+343 ISMNQGSYDNSL
-350 LSYRPEKLDLLYRIL
+350 AQWGMQAIQNAYQRTTNAISKSIKKNSAKLKYGTFVYLVNGKEK
-365 CNHHPEKLLFATDT
+365 NNE
-379 PWTESEK
+379 
-386 ELDILRK
+386 
-393 APLPKEILRK
+393 
-403 ILSENALSLLSSCQ
+403 
-417 YHIEVTP
+417 